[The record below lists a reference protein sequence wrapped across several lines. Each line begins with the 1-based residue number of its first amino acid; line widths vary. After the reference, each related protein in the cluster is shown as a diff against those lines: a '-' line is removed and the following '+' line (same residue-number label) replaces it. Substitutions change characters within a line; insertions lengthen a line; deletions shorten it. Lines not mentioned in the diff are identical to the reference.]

1 MNKKRII
8 IIATM
13 VFVLAV
19 MGTSAVIVI
28 NRNNAENNPS
38 VEITG
43 EELAVGSDIVNESND
58 EIIKDDSNNANETTE
73 DAVNKTETTNDK
85 ADTTESNK
93 KSDKK
98 DDVAKNDNKNEN
110 ATNSNDIT
118 NQAAASNSNNNSNA
132 TTEGTKPTVTA
143 EPTIEGQKPT
153 TTSAPITTESQKQ
166 NTTTAPTT
174 TENPKP
180 ATTNAPNT
188 TESQKPSTTQAATT
202 EKEKVWHEPVYEDV
216 WVVDDP
222 GGDVPIYEYHTF
234 CNQCHTDLTAS
245 GVSWGTHCNS
255 TLNPDG
261 SLNCWSYTTGVPVQ
275 SGTKHYDE
283 VGHWE
288 QKLIKDGYWE

>member
-180 ATTNAPNT
+180 AATTAPTT
-188 TESQKPSTTQAATT
+188 TESPKPSTTQATTT
-202 EKEKVWHEPVYEDV
+202 EKEKVWHDPVYEDV
-216 WVVDDP
+216 WVVDYP
-222 GGDVPIYEYHTF
+222 AYEAPVYEYHTI
-234 CNQCHTDLTAS
+234 CNQCGLDCTVANINPSIHIEETD
-245 GVSWGTHCNS
+245 
-255 TLNPDG
+255 
-261 SLNCWSYTTGVPVQ
+261 CWSYSTGVSVLV
-275 SGTKHYDE
+275 GTEIVPE

-288 QKLIKDGYWE
+288 KKLVKEGYWD